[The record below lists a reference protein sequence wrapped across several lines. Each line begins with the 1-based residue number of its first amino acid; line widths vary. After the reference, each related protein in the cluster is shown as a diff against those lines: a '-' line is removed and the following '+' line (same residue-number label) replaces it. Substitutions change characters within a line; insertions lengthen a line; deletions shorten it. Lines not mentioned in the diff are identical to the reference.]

1 MFGIGGA
8 LHRIDLEFLFDAGN
22 PFHVK
27 SVKCSS
33 GNAYNFTRVA
43 ECETSRGF
51 YGVPSG
57 CVSDQYL
64 LFNVG
69 EFFNMNLKKG
79 NFFKIILIF
88 ANIENIN

>member
-1 MFGIGGA
+1 MLIISRE
-8 LHRIDLEFLFDAGN
+8 LQ
-22 PFHVK
+22 
-27 SVKCSS
+27 
-33 GNAYNFTRVA
+33 NAR
-43 ECETSRGF
+43 RRGDGF